1 MNTFILLLAVFVSI
15 LIGMS
20 IHELGHFLFAILF
33 KVNVKEFSIGVG
45 PKIFQ
50 FKSKS
55 GMLISFRLIPLMAYV
70 MIDNKKTIDLYKD
83 ILTEHLN
90 EENDVKKSIEYID
103 QKSWFKRKWINFKFN
118 KYYSDLNKYK
128 YLSTHFENKLLIDD
142 IALWKK
148 IIIYFGG
155 VLFNLILFGLF
166 WIIVQ
171 FGFESPNRIFN
182 PFTILGNSLL
192 NMLKNMVFM
201 GEGPGTSFGDIIS
214 GGNSGINGQLT
225 TFDIFRNIFTFLC
238 VFNIL
243 LFVYN
248 LLPIPPLDGYKILI
262 EILESVFK
270 FKINKKVEISITV
283 IGYLLLIYI
292 FITSIVADIRY
303 VPPAQ
308 NPAIQNDYA
317 NQFLLNYL
325 I

>member
-50 FKSKS
+50 IKSKS
-55 GMLISFRLIPLMAYV
+55 NMLVSFRLIPLMAYV
-70 MIDNKKTIDLYKD
+70 MIDNKKTISLYKE
-83 ILTEHLN
+83 ILSEHLS
-90 EENDVKKSIEYID
+90 EEDAIKNSIVNID
-103 QKSWFKRKWINFKFN
+103 KQSWFKRKWINFKFN
-118 KYYSDLNKYK
+118 KYYNDLKK
-128 YLSTHFENKLLIDD
+128 FEYLSSHFEDKLLIDD
-142 IALWKK
+142 ISLWKK

-155 VLFNLILFGLF
+155 VLFNLFLFALF

-171 FGFESPNRIFN
+171 FGFTQRGIFN

-201 GEGPGTSFGDIIS
+201 GEGPGTVLGDVIN
-214 GGNSGINGQLT
+214 GGNSGLNEQLT
-225 TFDIFRNIFTFLC
+225 AFDIFHNIFTFLC

-262 EILESVFK
+262 EILESAFK
-270 FKINKKVEISITV
+270 FKINKKVEIAITI

-303 VPPAQ
+303 VPPTA
-308 NPAIQNDYA
+308 PAPQNDFA
-317 NQFLLNYL
+317 NQFLLNYV